1 MDLFKG
7 RRLVIAT
14 MHGKEQVIAPILEEA
29 LGVEVVVPDISNFNT
44 DMFGTFSGEI
54 ERTLDPVET
63 ARQKC
68 IAACKAMNETLAV
81 ASEGSF
87 GPHPALMFI
96 PADEEL
102 ILLRDTLNDIEIGT
116 HITSTNTNFG
126 GEEVHS
132 WEALKT
138 FATNAGFPKHGLIL
152 RDAKDSKKHICKGIS
167 SWSELEN
174 KFRDILSFKSSA
186 FAETDMRAH
195 LNPTRMKIIALATE
209 KLVEK
214 VKACCP
220 SCGTPGFDDMDVK
233 EGLPCSLCKLP
244 TKSIRSLVYKCKKC
258 NHSSEKLYPKGKTEE
273 DPMFCDNCNP

>member
-1 MDLFKG
+1 MELFKG

-14 MHGKEQVIAPILEEA
+14 MHGKEQVIAPLLEEV
-29 LGVEVVVPDISNFNT
+29 LGVRVIVPNINNFNT

-54 ERTLDPVET
+54 ERTLDPLET

-68 IAACKAMNETLAV
+68 IAVCKAMNETLAV

-102 ILLRDTLNDIEIGT
+102 ILLRDTLNDIEIGA

-138 FATNAGFPKHGLIL
+138 FATNAGFPEHGLIL
-152 RDAKDSKKHICKGIS
+152 RDAKNSNQYIFKGIT
-167 SWSELEN
+167 SWDELEK
-174 KFRDILSFKSSA
+174 KFSDILSSKSSA
-186 FAETDMRAH
+186 FVETDMRAH

-209 KLVEK
+209 KLIEK
-214 VKACCP
+214 INTCCP
-220 SCGTPGFDDMDVK
+220 SCRIPGFDVTDIK
-233 EGLPCSLCKLP
+233 EGLLCSLCKLP
-244 TKSIRSLVYKCKKC
+244 TKSIKSLVYKCKKC
-258 NHSSEKLYPKGKTEE
+258 SHTSEKLYPKGKTEE